1 MRIRRTFGT
10 IAVALAFSS
19 LTYGQ
24 RPAPPQTPQRPV
36 TDEYFGIKVVD
47 PYRWLENWDDPEVRA
62 WTEAQNSYTRAQL
75 DAQPFAETVRQR
87 VRAVGSSASPRWS
100 ALTSRPGALFTVKYQ
115 PPLDQPPVVVMP
127 PTADPAA
134 ERVMVDPNRLDTSGL
149 TTSDSSEAA
158 RAGMQVAAEFVVGG

>member
-62 WTEAQNSYTRAQL
+62 WTDAGPARRA
-75 DAQPFAETVRQR
+75 AVRRDGASTGTGRR
-87 VRAVGSSASPRWS
+87 VVGQS
-100 ALTSRPGALFTVKYQ
+100 ALECAHL
-115 PPLDQPPVVVMP
+115 
-127 PTADPAA
+127 
-134 ERVMVDPNRLDTSGL
+134 
-149 TTSDSSEAA
+149 AA
-158 RAGMQVAAEFVVGG
+158 RGVVRGEVSAAPRSTARRRDAADRGSGGRARDCRSEPAR